1 MVLEPLFFKLFDDNK
16 TLHYQITALDGPNI
30 TEIHIHQGKTGEN
43 GEIIVSL
50 YNSNRNIFQNVSEAK
65 LSQIESSSITING
78 KTQSSLIASGTINNS
93 DLKGPLLGKNISDL
107 ITLMQ
112 SKNTYVNVHSE
123 SHPDGEIRGQIQ

>member
-78 KTQSSLIASGTINNS
+78 KTQSSLIAGGTINNS
-93 DLKGPLLGKNISDL
+93 DLKEPLLGKNISDL
-107 ITLMQ
+107 ITLIQ
-112 SKNTYVNVHSE
+112 SKNIYVNVHTQ
-123 SHPDGEIRGQIQ
+123 SHPDGEIRGQIS